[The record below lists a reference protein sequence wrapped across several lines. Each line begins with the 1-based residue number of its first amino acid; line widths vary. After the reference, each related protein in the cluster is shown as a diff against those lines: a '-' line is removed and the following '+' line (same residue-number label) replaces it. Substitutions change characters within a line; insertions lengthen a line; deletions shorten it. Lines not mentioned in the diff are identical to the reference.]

1 MTIEELTI
9 MAEEYLTGNYT
20 MADLAKKHR
29 ISKSTV
35 VRGLGGSE
43 RVRLPEELQNRVN
56 SMKNDIWYSSKRTL
70 GNAGHTKH
78 TDEEIQDKARRM
90 VESGTTLRELGK
102 EDNVPSLTLY
112 TNFTKE
118 RLGEELYE
126 QIQDR
131 YALNKN
137 SRGDSSSQ
145 SSSDELSQMF
155 SESPLKSEEKST
167 GKSSRR

>member
-1 MTIEELTI
+1 M
-9 MAEEYLTGNYT
+9 
-20 MADLAKKHR
+20 
-29 ISKSTV
+29 
-35 VRGLGGSE
+35 
-43 RVRLPEELQNRVN
+43 P
-56 SMKNDIWYSSKRTL
+56 SS
-70 GNAGHTKH
+70 
-78 TDEEIQDKARRM
+78 
-90 VESGTTLRELGK
+90 
-102 EDNVPSLTLY
+102 TLY

-118 RLGEELYE
+118 RLGEESYE